1 MCAHVCR
8 ECMRSKVTLWEP
20 VFSSTTWV
28 LEINEV
34 ITFGSQYWL
43 SHLANSGPELL
54 ILLKA
59 GIISMNH
66 TIQDFQ
72 VCWAST

>member
-1 MCAHVCR
+1 
-8 ECMRSKVTLWEP
+8 MRSKVKLWEP

-66 TIQDFQ
+66 HTGFSGVLGKHYSKQSIFS
-72 VCWAST
+72 AP